1 MNVDGWQCSGLYF
14 HESGK
19 GKQSKFP
26 FCIDE
31 CSYGGNMKLS
41 FQYTLTCLAISIFM
55 IATVSQAQQ
64 TRTQDSG
71 IYTAQ
76 KTGHQT
82 KTNNCDDAKCVSLS
96 VSVPL
101 GSQIVAIRCYA
112 NIRLDGGAD
121 LPHNQFN
128 EIPCGQDVSWSIFD
142 RPVTQTSQQAITV
155 STTYHNRSDNRDRD
169 VKLVVEFR
177 L

>member
-1 MNVDGWQCSGLYF
+1 
-14 HESGK
+14 
-19 GKQSKFP
+19 
-26 FCIDE
+26 
-31 CSYGGNMKLS
+31 MKVF
-41 FQYTLTCLAISIFM
+41 FQQTLMFLAISAFVL
-55 IATVSQAQQ
+55 ACASEAQQ

-82 KTNNCDDAKCVSLS
+82 TTNNCDDAKCVSLS

-128 EIPCGQDVSWSIFD
+128 EVPCGRDVSWSIFD
-142 RPVTQTSQQAITV
+142 RPVTQTSQQAVTV
-155 STTYHNRSDNRDRD
+155 STTYHNRSHDRDRD